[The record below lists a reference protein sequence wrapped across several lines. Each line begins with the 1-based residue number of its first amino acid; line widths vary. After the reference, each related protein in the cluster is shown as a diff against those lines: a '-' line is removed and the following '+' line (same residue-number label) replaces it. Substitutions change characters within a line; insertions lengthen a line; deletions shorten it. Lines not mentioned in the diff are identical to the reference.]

1 MSDLYIQGI
10 TMPKDASL
18 WLVIKPDGTVH
29 KIKNGDKY
37 DGPAHQLCKAI
48 VLRTSNHDL
57 IERPNLIFT
66 PDYKDVR
73 NGLKRAIKETKR
85 DGRVIVGLPVELLE
99 QTVVALDELR
109 SVLRY
114 VKNARVVVPAEET
127 NTHTSSTT
135 VDTSPTPTSKLEI
148 GNKVIF
154 QSDFKHRCHPK
165 WYPPVGTI
173 GTVVALP
180 ACGSSFVII
189 QWPDGTT
196 SNQDQWGC
204 DLIDIIKLDEDNT

>member
-1 MSDLYIQGI
+1 MADLYIQGI

-18 WLVIKPDGTVH
+18 WLVIQQDGTVH

-37 DGPAHQLCKAI
+37 GPAQQSGRAI
-48 VLRTSNHDL
+48 VIRTLNHDL
-57 IERPNLIFT
+57 VERPNLSLT

-114 VKNARVVVPAEET
+114 FKNARVVVPAELT
-127 NTHTSSTT
+127 TT
-135 VDTSPTPTSKLEI
+135 VE
-148 GNKVIF
+148 N
-154 QSDFKHRCHPK
+154 
-165 WYPPVGTI
+165 
-173 GTVVALP
+173 
-180 ACGSSFVII
+180 
-189 QWPDGTT
+189 
-196 SNQDQWGC
+196 
-204 DLIDIIKLDEDNT
+204 NT